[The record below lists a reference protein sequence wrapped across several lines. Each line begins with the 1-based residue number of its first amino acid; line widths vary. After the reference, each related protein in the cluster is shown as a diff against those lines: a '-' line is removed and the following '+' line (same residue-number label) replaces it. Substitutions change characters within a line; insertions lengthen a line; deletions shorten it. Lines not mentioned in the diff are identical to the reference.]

1 MRPDSCVAPE
11 SEGRYAG
18 GMASLNVS
26 VPESTRLALGLPLD
40 RVGEELLLAAA
51 MQWFE
56 SGRLS
61 SGAAAELAGMSKP
74 AFMQR
79 LHDFGI
85 PAFRQNR
92 SELLDEIANA

>member
-1 MRPDSCVAPE
+1 MHVASGIGEHYPAGME
-11 SEGRYAG
+11 S
-18 GMASLNVS
+18 LKVS

-40 RVGEELLLAAA
+40 RIGEELLLAAA

-61 SGAAAELAGMSKP
+61 SGAAAELAGLSKP
-74 AFMQR
+74 AFVQK
-79 LHDFGI
+79 LNDYGI

-92 SELLDEIANA
+92 NELLDEISNA